1 MLWRCSALL
10 NHLHDLIKDKEIL
23 ILGFGREGRS
33 TLNRILEVGD
43 AASITIADGN
53 EALTLPAAMEITTLS
68 GEKKSV
74 SSEEIKLLAGAH
86 YMDSLEN
93 YDVVFKSPGVVL
105 PKAADEYTRLITSQ
119 TEVFFEAY
127 REQIIGITGTKGKST
142 TSTLLYHI
150 LQESGM
156 DTVLAGNIGIPFTP
170 RTHNACELSCHQL
183 EYIHVS
189 PHIAILLNIHEEH
202 LDHYGTMEKYVHAK
216 QQIYLHQKEQ
226 DLLFCGLD
234 VLPAKGTCP
243 SHILTVSD
251 RFASCDVTLTGTRI
265 RFESVCWDITIIWIS
280 PLIMAYAMN
289 LAWMM
294 NHLQKL

>member
-1 MLWRCSALL
+1 MLSR
-10 NHLHDLIKDKEIL
+10 LHELIKAKNIL

-105 PKAADEYTRLITSQ
+105 PKAADEYTCLITSQ

-156 DTVLAGNIGIPFTP
+156 DTVLAGNIGIPFFDILEQITP
-170 RTHNACELSCHQL
+170 R
-183 EYIHVS
+183 Y
-189 PHIAILLNIHEEH
+189 PHC
-202 LDHYGTMEKYVHAK
+202 V
-216 QQIYLHQKEQ
+216 
-226 DLLFCGLD
+226 
-234 VLPAKGTCP
+234 
-243 SHILTVSD
+243 
-251 RFASCDVTLTGTRI
+251 
-265 RFESVCWDITIIWIS
+265 
-280 PLIMAYAMN
+280 
-289 LAWMM
+289 
-294 NHLQKL
+294 